1 MKSFKQQM
9 EETRESVAQITC
21 WCLTVALHQE
31 FGVGACRLER
41 LAERMNRLEKI
52 NIATMTF
59 KGTREAD
66 RQRVGWIGGRT
77 TLLFPVPLLRAP
89 RGRKEQQLRMAGDE
103 AAAISWQLFAAAC
116 IDYLGFGVERL
127 GKLRNE
133 GRKNYEQVNR
143 EAHED
148 GLEVAMEHLK
158 RCAEAA
164 LRQECELVETDP
176 ADWERYKRDLET
188 SERLAA
194 RVALSSLKAAAHGG
208 PKKDADKARIF
219 ERCLQETMA
228 GKRAF

>member
-9 EETRESVAQITC
+9 EETRESTAQIVC

-31 FGVGACRLER
+31 FGVGAYRLER
-41 LAERMNRLEKI
+41 LAERFNQLEEI

-66 RQRVGWIGGRT
+66 RQRAGWIGGRA

-103 AAAISWQLFAAAC
+103 AASISWQLFAAAC

-133 GRKNYEQVNR
+133 GQKNYEQVNR

-194 RVALSSLKAAAHGG
+194 RVALSSLKALRAK
-208 PKKDADKARIF
+208 PPQTDAEKERIF
-219 ERCLQETMA
+219 RQAMEETLSA
-228 GKRAF
+228 RRA

>member
-1 MKSFKQQM
+1 MTFKQQM
-9 EETRESVAQITC
+9 EETRESVSQIAC

-31 FGVGACRLER
+31 FGVGAQRLER
-41 LAERMNRLEKI
+41 LAERMNRMEEE
-52 NIATMTF
+52 NILTMMQR
-59 KGTREAD
+59 GTRAAD
-66 RQRVGWIGGRT
+66 KQRADWIGGRT

-219 ERCLQETMA
+219 ERCLQETRE
-228 GKRAF
+228 GKRVL

>member
-9 EETRESVAQITC
+9 EETREAVSQITC
-21 WCLTVALHQE
+21 WCLTVAAHQE
-31 FGVGACRLER
+31 FGIGSVRQDRLIER
-41 LAERMNRLEKI
+41 INQLEEI
-52 NIATMTF
+52 NIHTMMQ
-59 KGTREAD
+59 KGTRAAD
-66 RQRVGWIGGRT
+66 REREGWLRGFAPMEFT
-77 TLLFPVPLLRAP
+77 VPMLRAP
-89 RGRKEQQLRMAGDE
+89 RGRKEQQLRMAGNE
-103 AAAISWQLFAAAC
+103 AASISWQLFAAAC
-116 IDYLGFGVERL
+116 IDVLGFGAERL
-127 GKLRNE
+127 EKLRAE

-194 RVALSSLKAAAHGG
+194 LVALSSLKAAAHGG

-228 GKRAF
+228 GKRTF